1 MLFLAF
7 MLAASASAR
16 PQLMIGEAFEDLAQR
31 TDASC
36 PARGVRAISPADLDY
51 AQERFEEDALSPQE
65 RARLAAANTAD
76 MRCANENGVTCPATA
91 TLEAMRKAQLMP
103 RFADYLCAHPDPR

>member
-7 MLAASASAR
+7 LLAASASAQ
-16 PQLMIGEAFEDLAQR
+16 PQRMIGEAFEDLAQR

-51 AQERFEEDALSPQE
+51 AQERFEDALPPRE
-65 RARLAAANTAD
+65 RTRLDAANTAAAH
-76 MRCANENGVTCPATA
+76 CANENGVTCPAIA